1 MNTRSVRNKIL
12 PFMSYL
18 EENYVQIA
26 FIQESWIKRSDGHL
40 HRQIEEFGFSVMS
53 YRKPRRLDLGGGVAI
68 IYKKSLK
75 IHEVKVQKYRS
86 FECIACKLL
95 TEKGPILFSNIYRPD
110 YSMKNRYT
118 AKFFVDEFSLHIDE
132 LNSYALPTVILG
144 DFNLHIEVLSNT
156 YIGSTIT
163 TYETKKRNE
172 AQMLIE
178 VLENNDLVQ
187 IVNKPT
193 HEHGGILDLL
203 IINNGMTELDSWD
216 IIEKGI
222 VCDSD
227 HSTVLFNMHIKPL
240 VHKEKVSLQY
250 NDFSLLDKK
259 LFCEDFDE
267 SRLLSST
274 KHMNTDDTF
283 DMVINTLSNIFVKQ
297 CPLQT
302 KTVRKRNSFSKF
314 WYTPDLL
321 PLKRLKRQHE
331 RAYLKCKCLHHEKL
345 YDNTKRVYKEAM
357 YLARSKYCARAVEK
371 NRSNPK
377 ALYRTIKKLIGE
389 DEVSVYPSSRNYQ
402 ELTDEMGQYYSDKI
416 KIIRSDIIKEHRDIS
431 ILYPRRNTISQP
443 SSFNTFTN
451 ITNEETL
458 DFIKDISDKHHP
470 DDPIPVWF
478 LKEKA
483 DMFIPILRSAIN
495 KSFNQGIFPD
505 SLKHGTVR
513 PVLKNKDADIENFKN
528 YRPVTNTTFLAKLV
542 EKAANIQLV
551 NYLDNNNL
559 FPTHQS
565 AYRKQ
570 HSCETTMIKVIDD
583 IQTLISQKKMVMLV
597 LLDLSS
603 AFDTIDQ
610 DILLFKLQNH
620 YGISG
625 TALNWIKTYLKGR
638 TFSVRIENINGKKCL
653 LIYGVPQGTILGPLL
668 FVIYIHD
675 IVLIAEKYGLHI
687 ELYADDSQWYM
698 GFSPL
703 SERSETIEKVQTCM
717 SEVKSWMASNFLKVN
732 FDKTDV
738 IFLSNQLSHSIFSG
752 NISCTIEGKE
762 FINNPNQSV
771 KSLGVQLDNSL
782 SMKNMVMN
790 CVKNCYFNLRKLG
803 GIRKNLSKNDKLTM
817 VKSYVISHLD
827 YCNALYANI
836 SKTLLMKLQKV
847 MNACVRFVFNLPIRS
862 DVEICAKSIH
872 LLPINSR
879 IKYKL
884 CLIAFK
890 VLNGEAPS
898 YLDEMVDLKIPTNIG
913 MELRSTLN
921 TTILELP
928 EFENTIK
935 YQMAK
940 TWNSLPLE
948 LRNCSKIETFKRQLK
963 AHYFSID
970 YPD

>member
-1 MNTRSVRNKIL
+1 
-12 PFMSYL
+12 MSYL

-40 HRQIEEFGFSVMS
+40 QRQIEEFGYSVMS

-68 IYKKSLK
+68 IYKRSLK
-75 IHEVKVQKYRS
+75 IHDVKIQKYCS

-110 YSMKNRYT
+110 YSTKNRYT
-118 AKFFVDEFSLHIDE
+118 AKFFVDEFSLLIDE

-144 DFNLHIEVLSNT
+144 DFNLHIEVLQNT
-156 YIGSTIT
+156 YICSNIT

-172 AQMLIE
+172 AQMLID

-187 IVNKPT
+187 IVSKPT

-203 IINNGMTELDSWD
+203 IIKHGMTEVDSWD
-216 IIEKGI
+216 IIGKGI

-227 HSTVLFNMHIKPL
+227 HSAVLFNMHIKPL
-240 VHKEKVSLQY
+240 VQEEKVTLQY

-259 LFCEDFDE
+259 LFCKDFND
-267 SRLLSST
+267 SSLLSST
-274 KHMNTDDTF
+274 KHMNIDDTV
-283 DMVINTLSNIFVKQ
+283 DTVINTLSNIFVKQ

-321 PLKRLKRQHE
+321 PLKRTKRQHE
-331 RAYLKCKCLHHEKL
+331 RAYLKCECFHHKDL
-345 YDNTKRVYKEAM
+345 YDSTKRLYKEAM
-357 YLARSKYCARAVEK
+357 YSARSKYYAQVVEK

-377 ALYRTIKKLIGE
+377 DLYKTIKKLMGE
-389 DEVSVYPSSRNYQ
+389 EEVSVYPSGRNHQ
-402 ELTDEMGQYYSDKI
+402 ELADEFGQYYSDKI
-416 KIIRSDIIKEHRDIS
+416 KIIRSDIIKEYSEIS
-431 ILYPRRNTISQP
+431 IIYPRRNTTSQP
-443 SSFNTFTN
+443 SSFNTFAN
-451 ITNEETL
+451 ITDEETL
-458 DFIKDISDKHHP
+458 DLIKDISDKHHP
-470 DDPIPVWF
+470 DDPIPVWL
-478 LKEKA
+478 LKENA
-483 DMFIPILRSAIN
+483 DMFIPIVRSVIN
-495 KSFNQGIFPD
+495 KYFNQGIFPG

-513 PVLKNKDADIENFKN
+513 PILKSKDADIENFKN

-542 EKAANIQLV
+542 EKAANTQLV
-551 NYLDNNNL
+551 NYLESNNL
-559 FPTHQS
+559 FPAHQS

-583 IQTLISQKKMVMLV
+583 IQTLISQKKTVMLV

-610 DILLFKLQNH
+610 DILLSKLQNH
-620 YGISG
+620 YGIGG
-625 TALNWIKTYLKGR
+625 TALHWIESYLKGR
-638 TFSVRIENINGKKCL
+638 TFSVKIGNINGKKCL

-675 IVLIAEKYGLHI
+675 IVLIAEKYGLYI

-698 GFSPL
+698 SFNPL
-703 SERSETIEKVQTCM
+703 SEQSEAVKNVQTCM

-738 IFLSNQLSHSIFSG
+738 IFLSDQRSHSIYSG
-752 NISCTIEGKE
+752 NISCNIEGKQ
-762 FINNPNQSV
+762 FVNNPNQSV
-771 KSLGVQLDNSL
+771 KSLGVQLDDSL
-782 SMKNMVMN
+782 SMKKMVMN
-790 CVKNCYFNLRKLG
+790 CVNNCYFNLKRLG
-803 GIRKNLSKNDKLTM
+803 GIRRNLSKYDKLTM
-817 VKSYVISHLD
+817 VKSYVIYCLD
-827 YCNALYANI
+827 YCNALNANI
-836 SKTLLMKLQKV
+836 SKTLLRKLQKV
-847 MNACVRFVFNLPIRS
+847 MNACVRFVFDLPISS
-862 DVEICAKSIH
+862 DTEVPAKSVH
-872 LLPINSR
+872 LLPVRSR

-890 VLNGEAPS
+890 VLKGEAPS
-898 YLDEMVDLKIPTNIG
+898 YLDEMVNLKIPANIG
-913 MELRSTLN
+913 IELRSSLN
-921 TTILELP
+921 TMMLEIP

-935 YQMAK
+935 HQMAR
-940 TWNSLPLE
+940 TWNLLPFE
-948 LRNCSKIETFKRQLK
+948 LRNCPKIETFKRQLK

-970 YPD
+970 YPGS

>member
-1 MNTRSVRNKIL
+1 MNTRSIRNKIL

-18 EENYVQIA
+18 EENYIQIA
-26 FIQESWIKRSDGHL
+26 FIQESWIKKSDGHL
-40 HRQIEEFGFSVMS
+40 HRQIEEFGYSVMS

-68 IYKKSLK
+68 IFKKSLK
-75 IHEVKVQKYRS
+75 IHDVKVQKYRS

-118 AKFFVDEFSLHIDE
+118 AKFFVDEFSLLIDE

-144 DFNLHIEVLSNT
+144 DFNFHIEVLFNT
-156 YIGSTIT
+156 YICSAIT

-172 AQMLIE
+172 AQMLID

-203 IINNGMTELDSWD
+203 IIKNGMTELDSWD

-227 HSTVLFNMHIKPL
+227 HSTVRFNMHIKPL
-240 VHKEKVSLQY
+240 VHEDKVTLQY

-259 LFCEDFDE
+259 LFCEDFNE
-267 SRLLSST
+267 SSLLSST
-274 KHMNTDDTF
+274 THMNTDDTF
-283 DMVINTLSNIFVKQ
+283 DTVINTLSKIFVKQ

-331 RAYLKCKCLHHEKL
+331 RAYLKCKCLHHEEL
-345 YDNTKRVYKEAM
+345 YDNTKRLYKDAM
-357 YLARSKYCARAVEK
+357 YLARSKYCAQVVEK

-377 ALYRTIKKLIGE
+377 SLYRTIKKLLGE
-389 DEVSVYPSSRNYQ
+389 DEVSVYPSGRNHQ
-402 ELTDEMGQYYSDKI
+402 ELANEMGQYYSDKI
-416 KIIRSDIIKEHRDIS
+416 KIIRSDIINEYTDIS
-431 ILYPRRNTISQP
+431 SLYPRRNTISQP

-458 DFIKDISDKHHP
+458 DLIKDISDKHHP
-470 DDPIPVWF
+470 DDPIPVWL

-483 DMFIPILRSAIN
+483 EMFIPILRSAIN

-551 NYLDNNNL
+551 NYLESNNL

-625 TALNWIKTYLKGR
+625 KALNWIKTYLKGR

-703 SERSETIEKVQTCM
+703 SERSETVQKVQMCM

-738 IFLSNQLSHSIFSG
+738 IFLSNQLSHSIFLG

-790 CVKNCYFNLRKLG
+790 CVKNCYFNLKKLG
-803 GIRKNLSKNDKLTM
+803 GIRNNLSKYDKLTM

-827 YCNALYANI
+827 YCNALYAHL

-847 MNACVRFVFNLPIRS
+847 MDACVRFIFNLPIRS
-862 DVEICAKSIH
+862 DVEVSAKSVH
-872 LLPINSR
+872 LLPIKSR

-884 CLIAFK
+884 CLITYK

-898 YLDEMVDLKIPTNIG
+898 YLDEIVDLKIPTNIG
-913 MELRSTLN
+913 MQLRSTLD
-921 TTILELP
+921 TIILELP

-940 TWNSLPLE
+940 SWNSLPFE
-948 LRNCSKIETFKRQLK
+948 LRNCRKIETFKRQLK